1 MIVSKRCNED
11 EESHRDSDVTPKLQL
26 PGKLLSNWGTICMM
40 MILLGCLS
48 TCALYFNNSITRIGK
63 DDEGEY
69 RYGIRRFNLEIIE
82 PGIQKT
88 EKQQY
93 TTNGERHVSS
103 DVRLILVGVLP
114 RLLTMTEKRILQS
127 AIFFH
132 LNIVLENI
140 VETKSILVDMSS
152 MKIKPTIA
160 RYVKDFSELELLIT
174 VDGVY
179 YPPPEQDYPTLLKQA
194 FNEEFE
200 ELADRLKYNSRKITT
215 VGEAGYFDRLTMII
229 CTGAKLNFG
238 AESSFGS
245 EQDVPQFAS
254 SGGAFN
260 SLPLHFDVDSPE
272 DNENESVGGD
282 EKVYSSSANEN
293 DLQQNINS
301 NSYGDK
307 TSTLPGKGVPSSSTS
322 SDGDI
327 TSALPGKGVQSS
339 STGSNGNVNKSERN
353 DMDNKSNGKEDSH
366 LKLNKGNPKAKQLRF
381 ISGLTLFS
389 ICGAAIVWILIRINF
404 KRNTDRME
412 RISAAKQA
420 YGAPYTLNSGTA
432 SKSSGMDS
440 RYKGITDTHSAAANY
455 YN

>member
-1 MIVSKRCNED
+1 MIALKRNNED
-11 EESHRDSDVTPKLQL
+11 EKSDRDIDVTPKFQL
-26 PGKLLSNWGTICMM
+26 PGKLLSNWVTTCMM
-40 MILLGCLS
+40 MILLGCLG
-48 TCALYFNNSITRIGK
+48 TCALYFSNSFTSIGRE
-63 DDEGEY
+63 DEGEY
-69 RYGIRRFNLEIIE
+69 RYGTRRFNLEIIE

-93 TTNGERHVSS
+93 TTNGESHVSS

-132 LNIVLENI
+132 LNIVLANM
-140 VETKSILVDMSS
+140 VETKSIIVDMSS

-174 VDGVY
+174 ADGVY

-200 ELADRLKYNSRKITT
+200 ELADRLKHNSRKITS

-229 CTGAKLNFG
+229 CTGAKLNVG
-238 AESSFGS
+238 TESSFGP
-245 EQDVPQFAS
+245 EEDVPQFAS
-254 SGGAFN
+254 SSGNFN
-260 SLPLHFDVDSPE
+260 NLPLHFDVDNPK
-272 DNENESVGGD
+272 DNERESVGGD

-301 NSYGDK
+301 NSYGE
-307 TSTLPGKGVPSSSTS
+307 SSSTS

-327 TSALPGKGVQSS
+327 TSALPGKGAQSS
-339 STGSNGNVNKSERN
+339 STGSDGNVNESERN
-353 DMDNKSNGKEDSH
+353 DMDNKSHVKEAPH
-366 LKLNKGNPKAKQLRF
+366 LKLNKGNSKAKQLRF

-389 ICGAAIVWILIRINF
+389 ICGAAIMWILIRINY

-432 SKSSGMDS
+432 SKPSGMDS
-440 RYKGITDTHSAAANY
+440 RFKGITDTHSAAQNY